1 MSSKSIIALRHAKNQ
16 TESAFDANVK
26 TIDFVGNIHDNSML
40 ISNFLGGIMKSTFKL
55 AVLALLTLALI
66 LPAFAGGGRQA
77 ADDVI
82 KIGVFQPLTG
92 ANAAG
97 GALEVEGIRLAH
109 ELNPTVDV
117 AGKTYKVE
125 LVIVDNRSD
134 RIEAANAVQ
143 RLVDRDKVNVILGS
157 WGSGYSMAGG
167 EVSRGKVPSIGLSC
181 TNPLVTLGN
190 DWYFRVCFI
199 DDFQGTVMA
208 NYAYNDLRARTAVIV
223 QEITN
228 DYSVGLAKFFSD
240 NFVRLTGNPNAILAT
255 VSYNTGDQ
263 EFSSQ
268 LTTIRSRNPD
278 VIFAPGNFTESA
290 LVIKQARELGITIPI
305 IGGDTWETPEFIE
318 VGGDRVE
325 GSAFSTFFA
334 AEFAGTP
341 EAKKFLEEYA
351 KRYTKEAAAV
361 TALGYDGYLVAL
373 DAIKR
378 AGSTDPARIRDAIA
392 KTSGFVGATG
402 VTTLD
407 ANGDATKSAYIKT
420 VQGGRFVFKTIVNP

>member
-1 MSSKSIIALRHAKNQ
+1 MKGTLKL
-16 TESAFDANVK
+16 V
-26 TIDFVGNIHDNSML
+26 FVGLIAVML
-40 ISNFLGGIMKSTFKL
+40 VF
-55 AVLALLTLALI
+55 ALVGCQKKT
-66 LPAFAGGGRQA
+66 
-77 ADDVI
+77 DSDVI
-82 KIGVFQPLTG
+82 KIGVFEPLTG

-97 GALEVEGIRLAH
+97 GALEVEGVRLAH
-109 ELNPTVDV
+109 ELNPTVEV

-125 LVIVDNRSD
+125 LVIADNRSD
-134 RIEAANAVQ
+134 RVEAANAMQ
-143 RLVDRDKVNVILGS
+143 RLVDQDKVTVVLGS
-157 WGSGYSMAGG
+157 WGSGLSMAGG
-167 EVSRGKVPSIGLSC
+167 EVSRGKVPAIGLSC
-181 TNPLVTLGN
+181 TNPLVTAGN

-199 DDFQGTVMA
+199 DPFQGTVMA
-208 NYAYNDLRARTAVIV
+208 NYAFKDLNAKTAVIV

-228 DYSVGLAKFFSD
+228 DYSVGLAKFFVD
-240 NFVRLTGNPNAILAT
+240 NFVQLTNNPNAILAT
-255 VSYNTGDQ
+255 VNYNTGDQ

-290 LVIKQARELGITIPI
+290 LLIKQARELGITTPI

-318 VGGDRVE
+318 VGGERVN

-341 EAKKFLEEYA
+341 QAQTFLNEYA

-378 AGSTDPARIRDAIA
+378 AGSIEPAKIRDAIA

-402 VTTLD
+402 ITTLD

-420 VQGGRFVFKTIVNP
+420 VENGRFTFKTIVNP